1 MSWYYIQSGNQC
13 GPVADE
19 ELAGKVRSGELR
31 STDLIWQEG
40 MTDWMPVSQVPQF
53 SGLGVSV
60 SAPLTTNPT
69 FAQPAPPAVNP
80 MSYQKIP
87 NYLWQSIAVT
97 VLCCVPFGIVAIVFA
112 AKVDGLVARGDLAG
126 AQAASKSAKT
136 WVNVSVGAWVVI
148 FVIYMAL
155 FAFGAI
161 SQNIQ

>member
-19 ELAGKVRSGELR
+19 ELIGKVQGGELR

-53 SGLGVSV
+53 SGLVVSV
-60 SAPLTTNPT
+60 SAPLHTNPT
-69 FAQPAPPAVNP
+69 FAQPSAPAANP
-80 MSYQKIP
+80 MSYQKVP

-97 VLCCVPFGIVAIVFA
+97 VLCCVPFGIVSIVYA
-112 AKVDGLVARGDLAG
+112 AKVDGLVARGDIAG

-136 WVNVSVGAWVVI
+136 WVNVSVGAWVLI